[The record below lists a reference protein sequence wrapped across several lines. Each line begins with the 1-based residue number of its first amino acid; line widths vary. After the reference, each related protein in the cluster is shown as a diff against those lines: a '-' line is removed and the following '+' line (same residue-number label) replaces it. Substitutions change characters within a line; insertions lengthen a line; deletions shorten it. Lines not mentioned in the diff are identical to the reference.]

1 MKVLVKLFQK
11 LAECEAEP
19 RKKRRFLLIT
29 FLLRLVQSKEKWKAV
44 KATLMRYKG
53 NPHLCVP
60 LFRLWRNS
68 PLVALPNAWGISPS
82 AEGDQGAA
90 FGNRKLLKKLEQ
102 NFHCFG
108 SAKPTDKSKFEKS
121 IIYGDKAN
129 KIKQT

>member
-1 MKVLVKLFQK
+1 MVKLFQK

-44 KATLMRYKG
+44 KVTLVKYKG

-68 PLVALPNAWGISPS
+68 PLVALTNDRGISDS
-82 AEGDQGAA
+82 AESDQRCARWIGAS
-90 FGNRKLLKKLEQ
+90 LLKK
-102 NFHCFG
+102 
-108 SAKPTDKSKFEKS
+108 A
-121 IIYGDKAN
+121 
-129 KIKQT
+129 